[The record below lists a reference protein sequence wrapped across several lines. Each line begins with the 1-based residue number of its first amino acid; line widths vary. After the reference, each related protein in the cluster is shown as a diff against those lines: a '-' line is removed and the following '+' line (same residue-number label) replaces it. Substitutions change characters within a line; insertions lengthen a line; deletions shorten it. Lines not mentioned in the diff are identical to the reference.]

1 MSAEARL
8 WRMGAAAEQ
17 LPLLQGDEAAVP
29 ISREAADGS
38 ALPSAGSS
46 PHPSSQPLT
55 ADTAR
60 TGHLHGSHQ
69 ATVHTQPRSK
79 PSHGPH
85 PADTVHPQPQPLLLY
100 SLLGLCNS
108 SRKAPIKA
116 IVRPPYMRSYRWDG
130 GLVALT
136 I

>member
-46 PHPSSQPLT
+46 PHLSSQPLRAGT
-55 ADTAR
+55 MR
-60 TGHLHGSHQ
+60 
-69 ATVHTQPRSK
+69 PRSH
-79 PSHGPH
+79 S
-85 PADTVHPQPQPLLLY
+85 LLRY
-100 SLLGLCNS
+100 SLLGLRNS
-108 SRKAPIKA
+108 SRKAPLKA